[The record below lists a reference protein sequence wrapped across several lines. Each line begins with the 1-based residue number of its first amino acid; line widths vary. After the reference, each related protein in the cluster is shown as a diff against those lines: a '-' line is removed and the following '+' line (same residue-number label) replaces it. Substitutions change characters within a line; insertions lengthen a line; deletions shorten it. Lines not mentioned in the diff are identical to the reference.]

1 MQHFNNYG
9 GTLMSI
15 IIFIVVTILSVYAL
29 PFLGDEY
36 STGISILVGLGAAIW
51 YKLTEDEWH
60 KEK

>member
-1 MQHFNNYG
+1 
-9 GTLMSI
+9 MSI